1 MDNQPPSPALDI
13 GESQIFADQS
23 ASGEVGRRPDGSSR
37 GRRPSPAPQGAYQIR
52 VPPAL
57 RRVRS
62 HAGRPA
68 PSSFCP
74 APRARTKGQRRIHGP
89 RLSHAHRELHRYGVV
104 VGGVKLD
111 PVPIALGLWQ
121 RTRPDRG
128 WNQRPERCKPR
139 TRGKYSSLV
148 QCGRAIHRLKHQRE
162 AERQRL
168 SSFCRRGPLDGFKA
182 DPPS

>member
-1 MDNQPPSPALDI
+1 MTWTTS
-13 GESQIFADQS
+13 
-23 ASGEVGRRPDGSSR
+23 
-37 GRRPSPAPQGAYQIR
+37 
-52 VPPAL
+52 L
-57 RRVRS
+57 RRRLWTSAKAKSLPTSQRRVKLV
-62 HAGRPA
+62 AGRMAPLAGEDHRLRHKEHTRFVSRQPCVVCGRTPA
-68 PSSFCP
+68 DPHHLRF
-74 APRARTKGQRRIHGP
+74 AQPRALGRKASDEYTVPVCRTH
-89 RLSHAHRELHRYGVV
+89 HRELHRYRASWWAGFNV
-104 VGGVKLD
+104 D

-168 SSFCRRGPLDGFKA
+168 SSA
-182 DPPS
+182 AWT